1 MAIQAALRAA
11 AAVPLQT
18 ARLCAAVLE
27 LAEVAAPLLNPAVIS
42 DVMVGAVL
50 AQAALESAALNV
62 EVNLAAMTDAS
73 AAESLQRELDTAR
86 SGSTERLVRVLDTAR
101 SRLSKPVAKR

>member
-1 MAIQAALRAA
+1 MAIQAALREA
-11 AAVPLQT
+11 AAVPLET
-18 ARLCAAVLE
+18 ARLCAALLQ
-27 LAEVAAPLLNPAVIS
+27 LAEAAAPLLNPSVIS

-62 EVNLAAMTDAS
+62 EVNLAATTDAS
-73 AAESLQRELDTAR
+73 AADQLQRELEAAR
-86 SGSTERLVRVLDTAR
+86 SGSAERLARILDTAL